1 MAVLGSLTLQ
11 SEYLVNALQDASTTL
26 GGPTTNLVYHGGY
39 VQALYF
45 LTGENDHYSKKTG
58 AFEKVR
64 PITNFFKPNKC
75 DGSISGMGA
84 WQVGI
89 RYNHLD
95 LNDQGINGGILD
107 NLTAGV
113 NWFWNP
119 NLKWQFN
126 YSNTDRDVAAVA
138 SPTIAPGSGRIQA
151 FGTRLAF
158 DF

>member
-1 MAVLGSLTLQ
+1 M
-11 SEYLVNALQDASTTL
+11 
-26 GGPTTNLVYHGGY
+26 
-39 VQALYF
+39 
-45 LTGENDHYSKKTG
+45 
-58 AFEKVR
+58 
-64 PITNFFKPNKC
+64 
-75 DGSISGMGA
+75 GMGA
-84 WQVGI
+84 WQIGI

-119 NLKWQFN
+119 NMKWQFN
-126 YSNTDRDVAAVA
+126 YSVTDRDVSAVT
-138 SPTIAPGSGRIQA
+138 SPAIATGSGRIHG